1 MKRPL
6 AGILFVLALLA
17 VSVFPATSS
26 AATNLLANPGFE
38 DGGGSYNGWFTFGAG
53 VQLSLPAGDNIIHT
67 GAAASKVYGEFTGCP
82 GSPQFDVGGF
92 GQAFTPTAG
101 QIYELSGYSF
111 VSSGDPIPG
120 TDTCVRNRM
129 IAKIVFFNAAVG
141 GAELSSNEIIIGD
154 GNTVTD
160 HWHAFS
166 VSAPAPAGALRVEA
180 LFLFLQPA
188 CDGGS
193 VFVDDASFTESAPAS
208 VSNLLADPS
217 FSSGLTG
224 WSTFGNVYPDSR
236 SFAVRT
242 PTGSAK
248 LYSTFTPDS
257 PSGMFQSF
265 AATPGSAWQLSAYA
279 LTTCVEDAIT
289 GSNDNYVLARIV
301 FRDSGGIEVGS
312 TDTVVLDNTAP
323 LGTWTKHTVIAV
335 NAPAGTATV
344 EPYLLFISPTLM
356 DKAAWVDDVSFQ
368 ELDPT
373 GVGDDPR
380 PLAFELH
387 QNAPN
392 PFSLSTRVAFDL
404 EAADAV
410 NLEVYDIAGRLVRTL
425 FQGRLSAGP
434 HAVAW
439 DGTTASGARAATG
452 IYRYRLRTSAGEV
465 SRNMIL
471 IR

>member
-1 MKRPL
+1 M
-6 AGILFVLALLA
+6 
-17 VSVFPATSS
+17 
-26 AATNLLANPGFE
+26 
-38 DGGGSYNGWFTFGAG
+38 
-53 VQLSLPAGDNIIHT
+53 
-67 GAAASKVYGEFTGCP
+67 
-82 GSPQFDVGGF
+82 
-92 GQAFTPTAG
+92 
-101 QIYELSGYSF
+101 
-111 VSSGDPIPG
+111 
-120 TDTCVRNRM
+120 
-129 IAKIVFFNAAVG
+129 
-141 GAELSSNEIIIGD
+141 
-154 GNTVTD
+154 
-160 HWHAFS
+160 
-166 VSAPAPAGALRVEA
+166 
-180 LFLFLQPA
+180 
-188 CDGGS
+188 
-193 VFVDDASFTESAPAS
+193 
-208 VSNLLADPS
+208 
-217 FSSGLTG
+217 
-224 WSTFGNVYPDSR
+224 
-236 SFAVRT
+236 
-242 PTGSAK
+242 
-248 LYSTFTPDS
+248 YSTFTPDS

-439 DGTTASGARAATG
+439 DGTTASGARAAAG
-452 IYRYRLRTSAGEV
+452 IYRYRLRTSAGQV